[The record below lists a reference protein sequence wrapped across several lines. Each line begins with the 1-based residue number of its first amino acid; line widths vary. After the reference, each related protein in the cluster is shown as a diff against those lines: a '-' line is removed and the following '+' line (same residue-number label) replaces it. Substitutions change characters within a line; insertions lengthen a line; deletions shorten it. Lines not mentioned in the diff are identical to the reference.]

1 MLLIRNKTRGL
12 LLAYKAGI
20 ANTSSLRRR
29 GLLKHEH
36 LSPGDGLWLVPCEA
50 VHTFGM
56 KFPIDVLYLSRA
68 KKVLKI
74 ESCLPKRRISLYL
87 RAHFVL
93 ELPAGMAAA
102 TGTAVGDELTME
114 RVEPA

>member
-1 MLLIRNKTRGL
+1 MLLIRNKTRDL

-29 GLLKHEH
+29 GLLKHQH
-36 LSPGDGLWLVPCEA
+36 LNPGDGLWLVPCEA

-74 ESCLPKRRISLYL
+74 ESCLPKRRISVHL
-87 RAHFVL
+87 RAHSVL

-114 RVEPA
+114 RVELA

>member
-68 KKVLKI
+68 KKVMKI

-87 RAHFVL
+87 RAHSVL
-93 ELPAGMAAA
+93 ELPGGIAAA

>member
-102 TGTAVGDELTME
+102 TGTVLM
-114 RVEPA
+114 